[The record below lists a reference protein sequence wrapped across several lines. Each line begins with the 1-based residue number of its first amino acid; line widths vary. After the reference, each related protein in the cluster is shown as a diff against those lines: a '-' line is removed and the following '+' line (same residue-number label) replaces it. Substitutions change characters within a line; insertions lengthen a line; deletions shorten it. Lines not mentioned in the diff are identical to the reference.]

1 MDLIPAP
8 IACDLALVRRIV
20 FASVY
25 LPKDTPDYW
34 SKVTA
39 FVTNNEGSKDILPS
53 TVKTMVEN
61 LQLLNDKAFCTDAE
75 MIAEI
80 HAFSP
85 VGSSIPLGIA
95 LVSSCTECQKCDG
108 KLLIRGDRAS
118 RLVVYTETFGTV
130 IGTHYHR
137 YCNQLRCNYR

>member
-25 LPKDTPDYW
+25 LPKGTPDYW

-39 FVTNNEGSKDILPS
+39 FVTNSEGSGSKDILPS

-61 LQLLNDKAFCTDAE
+61 LQLLNDK
-75 MIAEI
+75 
-80 HAFSP
+80 
-85 VGSSIPLGIA
+85 
-95 LVSSCTECQKCDG
+95 
-108 KLLIRGDRAS
+108 
-118 RLVVYTETFGTV
+118 Y
-130 IGTHYHR
+130 
-137 YCNQLRCNYR
+137 